1 MKFALHLG
9 SEISLENFSL
19 SQLITSVKVVFDT
32 EALPGF
38 LKAFLSVMKMMALK
52 AKRTCPK
59 HQSRKQHVHEI
70 SNKNLSTS
78 IDEVSLSLTR
88 VS

>member
-19 SQLITSVKVVFDT
+19 SQLITSVKVVFDA

-38 LKAFLSVMKMMALK
+38 LKAL
-52 AKRTCPK
+52 
-59 HQSRKQHVHEI
+59 I
-70 SNKNLSTS
+70 SAVEK
-78 IDEVSLSLTR
+78 
-88 VS
+88 